1 MLAKRISEA
10 PKAWNYLNGVIN
22 VYKPAGVSV
31 NQVRSTIRANLCRDL
46 NNLEVRPPLK
56 RISISSDITGSKY
69 LVNQED
75 NIADSVLVVG
85 ERYQNSDVR
94 CGCSSSLGKLT
105 SGVLVL
111 GINDGMRQC
120 HKIRE
125 NRPIRVYHVTGRLGR
140 STETHFNDSPVTSRA
155 SYDHIYIDKMN
166 RLLTS
171 MQASHQKK
179 MYEMC
184 GVDLQSQA
192 AYELAVQGP
201 IRPADS
207 KTPLIYGMRCIDFKK
222 EYFTIEMHATN
233 ETEAYLGLLIHEIAL
248 NLKTVGH
255 CTQIRCI
262 RQSHFTLEDSLVRRH
277 WNLQSILGSIHVSNQ
292 LLLKYPEMLKQLDS
306 QLKEQQ

>member
-1 MLAKRISEA
+1 MK
-10 PKAWNYLNGVIN
+10 
-22 VYKPAGVSV
+22 
-31 NQVRSTIRANLCRDL
+31 
-46 NNLEVRPPLK
+46 
-56 RISISSDITGSKY
+56 
-69 LVNQED
+69 
-75 NIADSVLVVG
+75 
-85 ERYQNSDVR
+85 
-94 CGCSSSLGKLT
+94 
-105 SGVLVL
+105 
-111 GINDGMRQC
+111 QC

-201 IRPADS
+201 IRPAES

-222 EYFTIEMHATN
+222 EYFTIGKHNKSLVIKTNLIILLFLEMHAMN
-233 ETEAYLGLLIHEIAL
+233 ETEAYLGVLIHEIAL

-277 WNLQSILGSIHVSNQ
+277 WNLQSILGSISISNN
-292 LLLKYPEMLKQLDS
+292 LLQKYPEMLKQLDS
-306 QLKEQQ
+306 HLKEQE